1 MTTSDNDI
9 LLDVQNLT
17 VKFALRHEDLT
28 AVNDVT
34 FTLKRGERLGLVGES
49 GAGKSVTGF
58 SIINLISKPG
68 FISDGAVLFEGHDL
82 VTTDPETLRHI
93 RGNRISMIFQ
103 DPMMTLNPVLT
114 VGEQMLETI
123 LAHKKVS
130 KAEAREIAL
139 EKLRKVY
146 IPSPEKRLAQ
156 YPHEFSGG
164 MRQRIV
170 IAIALLTDPALIIA
184 DEPTTALDVTIQA
197 EIMALL
203 LELCESEQMG
213 LILITHDLG
222 VVSQV
227 TQKIA
232 VMAASVAG
240 VALCMG
246 LGQMMLS
253 EDDPQLGSSNQVD
266 VNLNSPTTG
275 NQPSRP
281 TESGEITPESPPELP
296 EISTSTDILPTDII
310 PESSTE
316 TPDEIIPSPPEIYP
330 QDDSQE
336 ENAPEIYPESAEEPT
351 ISASGVCTDS
361 TIHGIYRPVLH
372 SYGYGLEFSWTA
384 DHYSAANLNPDMA
397 EQSFSNASY
406 TFWDIDNNGTQELII
421 GSPETGG
428 LIMELYTVSNGELT
442 LLLRGNDKERYVLC
456 QDGLIAHD
464 DDNGTVLTLELRG
477 NYLTSVADQ
486 RQKDPFHLSDEAKSP
501 FTPLAEY

>member
-1 MTTSDNDI
+1 MPNTSEY

-82 VTTDPETLRHI
+82 VTADAETLRHI

-232 VMAASVAG
+232 VMYAGRVVEMGNTAAVVANPQHPYTRG
-240 VALCMG
+240 LLAALPQG
-246 LGQMMLS
+246 DPKHRGQRCRLNQIPGSMPSLS
-253 EDDPQLGSSNQVD
+253 EIAHGICPFHNRCELCID
-266 VNLNSPTTG
+266 TCRE
-275 NQPSRP
+275 SRP
-281 TESGEITPESPPELP
+281 RLLPKQSGELV
-296 EISTSTDILPTDII
+296 
-310 PESSTE
+310 
-316 TPDEIIPSPPEIYP
+316 
-330 QDDSQE
+330 
-336 ENAPEIYPESAEEPT
+336 A
-351 ISASGVCTDS
+351 C
-361 TIHGIYRPVLH
+361 H
-372 SYGYGLEFSWTA
+372 
-384 DHYSAANLNPDMA
+384 
-397 EQSFSNASY
+397 
-406 TFWDIDNNGTQELII
+406 
-421 GSPETGG
+421 
-428 LIMELYTVSNGELT
+428 
-442 LLLRGNDKERYVLC
+442 LLD
-456 QDGLIAHD
+456 
-464 DDNGTVLTLELRG
+464 
-477 NYLTSVADQ
+477 
-486 RQKDPFHLSDEAKSP
+486 
-501 FTPLAEY
+501 